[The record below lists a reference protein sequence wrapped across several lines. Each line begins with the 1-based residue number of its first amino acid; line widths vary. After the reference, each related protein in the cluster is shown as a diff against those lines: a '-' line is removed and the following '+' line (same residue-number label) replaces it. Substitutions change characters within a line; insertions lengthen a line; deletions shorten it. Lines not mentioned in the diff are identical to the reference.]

1 MSFEMEFDLPK
12 TAQRIQSA
20 ARELAQTQFCDRAA
34 AVDQTE
40 QYPWDNVR
48 ALVSRGLMGHTVSA
62 DYGGGGG
69 ALIDAIVAIEEV
81 AKACGTTARIVVEG
95 NVGAVGAI
103 GAYGTDDQ
111 KARYLPLVVAGDK
124 PAICITEPQA
134 GSAATDLT
142 TTAVR
147 DGDSYIVDGQ
157 KRWITG
163 AGVSKTYLIF
173 ARIQENGHD
182 FGIGGILTEADTPGL
197 EVGKRWP
204 IMGLRGLPECDVHFR
219 ACRAAADDL
228 LVREHGFRRLMTAY
242 NGQRLGAATVALG
255 IAAGAFDQA
264 LAYSQDR
271 QQFGRP
277 LSDFQGLQWMLAD
290 MTVSTTT
297 CRALIYQA
305 AKNAGH
311 GFPDSTEAAV
321 AKVYASEMA
330 IQVTNAALQLFG
342 AYGYSREFPL
352 ERMVRD
358 ARMFTIG
365 GGTAQ
370 LQRNLIASKILGRR
384 LDQRLATERV

>member
-1 MSFEMEFDLPK
+1 MSFDMEFDLPK

-20 ARELAQTQFCDRAA
+20 ARELAQTQFRDRAA
-34 AVDQTE
+34 EVDQTE
-40 QYPWDNVR
+40 QYPWDNVQ
-48 ALVSRGLMGHTVSA
+48 ALVSRGLMGHTISV

-69 ALIDAIVAIEEV
+69 ELIDAIVAIEEV

-111 KARYLPLVVAGDK
+111 KAHYLPLVVAGDK

-134 GSAATDLT
+134 GSAATDMT

-147 DGDSYIVDGQ
+147 DGDHYIVDGQ

-163 AGVSKTYLIF
+163 AGVSKIYLIF

-182 FGIGGILTEADTPGL
+182 FGIGGILAEAGAPGL

-204 IMGLRGLPECDVHFR
+204 MMGLRGLPECDVHFR
-219 ACRAAADDL
+219 ACRAAADNL
-228 LVREHGFRRLMTAY
+228 LVREHGFRQLMTAY

-271 QQFGRP
+271 KQFDRP

-342 AYGYSREFPL
+342 AYGYSRELPL